1 MVKKIFLS
9 VSVVTVL
16 IGLVVSWQFYHAL
29 HQVNPL
35 PQEHRQITVPA
46 GASFRTIIR
55 EGERNGVFPNG
66 LTLLIYS
73 RFTGVGAQIKAG
85 EYALPEQASA
95 LQILEIL
102 KEGKSIQYDITLIEG
117 QTFHEW
123 LQTIWAHEK
132 ITKELQGLSQSE
144 MMQKISGR
152 DEYPEGRFYP
162 DTYRFTQGYS
172 DLDLLKRSYQTM
184 QAVLQEEWSNRSE
197 GLPYQT
203 PYEALIMASIIEKE
217 TGLASERPA
226 IAGVFVRRL
235 EKRMRLQTD
244 PTVIYGLGQEF
255 DGNLTRKHLKQDT
268 PYNSYT
274 RHGLPPTP
282 ISMVSREAVHAALH
296 PEEGTALYF
305 VARGDGSHEFS
316 SNLKDHNRA
325 VRKYQWKRREDYR
338 SRPTNQ

>member
-1 MVKKIFLS
+1 MVKRIVLS
-9 VSVVTVL
+9 ISLFAVVV
-16 IGLVVSWQFYHAL
+16 GLLVSWQFHYSLNEVHSL
-29 HQVNPL
+29 PL
-35 PQEHRQITVPA
+35 EHRQITVPA
-46 GASFRTIIR
+46 GASFRSIIR
-55 EGERNGVFPNG
+55 EGERNGIFTNG

-85 EYALPEQASA
+85 EYALPDQASA
-95 LQILEIL
+95 IQILDIL

-117 QTFHEW
+117 LTFNEW
-123 LQTIWAHEK
+123 LQTIWANEK
-132 ITKELQGLSQSE
+132 ITKELQGLSDSE
-144 MMQKISGR
+144 MMQKICGR

-172 DLDLLKRSYQTM
+172 DLDLLKRAYQKM
-184 QAVLQEEWSNRSE
+184 QAVLQEEWSNRAE
-197 GLPYQT
+197 KLPYQT

-235 EKRMRLQTD
+235 EKHMRLQTD
-244 PTVIYGLGQEF
+244 PTVIYGLGKEF

-274 RHGLPPTP
+274 RFGLPPTP
-282 ISMVSREAVHAALH
+282 IAMVSREAVYAALH

-305 VARGDGSHEFS
+305 VARGDGSHHFS
-316 SNLKDHNRA
+316 STLREHNNA
-325 VRKYQWKRREDYR
+325 VRKYQWTRREDYR
-338 SRPTNQ
+338 SKPSNQ